1 MKYFFPIVLIS
12 WLIWGCT
19 GQTSPPSL
27 KAASVPA
34 PAITLPSLN
43 PSALI
48 RYNGEVAGFVD
59 SILGKYPFNGSIL
72 VAKHGE
78 VIYEKY
84 SGFRNPTL
92 HRDSIT
98 AHTPFH
104 LASVS
109 KTFTAM
115 AILKLQEEGR
125 LDIQAPVDTY
135 LPRFP
140 LSDVTVKSLL
150 NHRSGIPNYVH
161 YMDVLGWDRNKLMT
175 NQDVLDF
182 LINRQ
187 KDIQIG
193 APNRRF
199 MYSNTNYVLLA
210 LIIERLSGQSFP
222 EYMRQRFFE
231 PLEMHDTYV
240 FTLADS
246 SRHLPSYFSNGKQ
259 YAFDFL
265 DCVYGDKN
273 IYSTARDMLK
283 WDRALCDDGTLFS
296 QATLDSAFKGY
307 SFEKPGVHNYGLG
320 WRMYLLDNGR
330 RFVYHNGWWHGNR
343 TAFYRLPD
351 DDVVIVA
358 FTNNDSRRVY
368 SCQGIANI
376 FGEYFSTL

>member
-1 MKYFFPIVLIS
+1 MS
-12 WLIWGCT
+12 WLLWGCT

-27 KAASVPA
+27 KAAAAPA
-34 PAITLPSLN
+34 PAIMLP
-43 PSALI
+43 ALSHTELV
-48 RYNGEVAGFVD
+48 RYNAAVAGFVD
-59 SILGKYPFNGSIL
+59 SILGRHPFNGSIL

-84 SGFRNPTL
+84 SGFRNPAVS
-92 HRDSIT
+92 RDSIN
-98 AHTPFH
+98 ASTPFH

-115 AILKLQEEGR
+115 AILKLQEERR
-125 LDIQAPVDTY
+125 LDINAPVSTY

-140 LSDVTVKSLL
+140 LPDVTVKSLL

-161 YMDVLGWDRNKLMT
+161 YMDVLGWDRNKQMT

-182 LINRQ
+182 LVDRRN
-187 KDIQIG
+187 DIQIG
-193 APNRRF
+193 ASDRRF
-199 MYSNTNYVLLA
+199 VYSNTNYVLLA
-210 LIIERLSGQSFP
+210 LIVERLSGRTFA
-222 EYMRQRFFE
+222 EYMREQFYD
-231 PLEMHDTYV
+231 PLEMNDTYV
-240 FTLADS
+240 ITMADS
-246 SRHLPSYFSNGKQ
+246 SRHLTSYFSNGRQ

-283 WDRALCDDGTLFS
+283 WDRALCAGTVFS

-307 SFEKPGVHNYGLG
+307 SFEKPGIHNYGLG
-320 WRMYLLDNGR
+320 WRMYLLDSGKQ
-330 RFVYHNGWWHGNR
+330 FVYHNGWWHGNR

-351 DDVVIVA
+351 DDVVIIA

-376 FGEYFSTL
+376 FGDYFSTL